1 MTNYTEK
8 DLENFIESALL
19 ENGYIKRESKDYDKN
34 LCVDKELFERF
45 LQETQAKAL
54 QELEKRNIKEQALL
68 KRVVSQIQDKGI
80 LKALQSHIEIMGVK
94 LFLAYPK
101 PNSSAN
107 PQAIE
112 NYKKNIFSI
121 TRQLY
126 YSEKNNN
133 SLDMAIFL
141 NGLPLITMEL
151 KNPFTYQN
159 AHNATKQYKTDRD
172 SRERIFKQSV
182 VYFALDSDEVYMST
196 KLEGMA
202 TRFLP
207 FNRGL
212 NNGSGEIGCECGSG
226 NPLVANKMKTSYF
239 WEEILQ
245 KDNVLNLLFNF
256 AQIVKK
262 DATESVIFPRF
273 HQFDVVRKLLSD
285 TKEKG
290 VGQRYLIQHSAGS
303 GKSNSIAWLAH
314 NLVSLH
320 RKQNDE
326 EKPVFDSILVVT
338 DRKVLDRQIQENVKS
353 FTQDKNLVE
362 SITDGSRQLKAAIE
376 EGKKIIITT
385 IQKFPYIAD
394 EITHL
399 QNKTFAIIIDEAHSS
414 QSGKNAQ
421 KMGEAISN
429 KESNHIDSSVDC
441 HDVDLS
447 CNDKNA
453 DFSPFSKAQNG
464 NGGATQNDKV
474 PTCHTADSPCHTER
488 SEVSTMESGFF
499 ANAQNDKIVTCHTD
513 LDPECN
519 EGERE
524 VSKKVDSNEIDIEE
538 ELIKIIENKKFQKN
552 ASYFAFTATPKPKTL
567 EMFGIPCEINGERKF
582 IPFHLYSMK
591 QAIEEGFILDVLKGY
606 ITYTSYYKIISSTD
620 DDKEYDKAKANAK
633 LKKYVTNHIAT
644 IEKKATIM
652 IEHFFQNIYKKIGGK
667 AKAMV
672 VTSSR
677 ENAVKY
683 YLFFREY
690 LQENYPQYK
699 ALVAF
704 SGDKEIDGE
713 SYSEAELNGFSES
726 MLKDEFKKDNYR
738 FLIVAEKYQ
747 TGFDEPLLHT
757 MYVDK
762 ALEGISAVQTLS
774 RLNRICKNKEDTCV
788 LDFANTH
795 EKIGESFSTFYG
807 QTYLK
812 EPSDI
817 EKIFTLKSNLFEYGI
832 YTQYELDSFV
842 EAILQR
848 QSEDRIHSKLDTMV
862 KEYNAKSDDE
872 KTEFYTKAKAYLRE
886 YSFLAQILPFN
897 DTELEKL
904 YILLKMLITK
914 IAPPRTE
921 DLAKGI
927 LNNIDLESIR
937 IILTDTK
944 DIELEEG
951 KGGVKPSSADGS
963 SKKEVEFER
972 LLNIVKTF
980 NDKFG
985 NIDFG
990 ADEKIAKSLVELK
1003 ENIAN
1008 NQTLKDSLGD
1018 KQNSRKLFAEIFKN
1032 KYLDFYLENSPFLEQ
1047 LGDKQAEFKEKIS
1060 GVIFEMIWADKS
1072 K

>member
-8 DLENFIESALL
+8 DLESFIESALL
-19 ENGYIKRESKDYDKN
+19 ENGYIKRESKDYDKS
-34 LCVDKELFERF
+34 LCMDKELFERF
-45 LQETQAKAL
+45 LQSTQAKAL
-54 QELEKRNIKEQALL
+54 QELEKRNIKEQELL
-68 KRVVSQIQDKGI
+68 KRVASQISEKGI

-101 PNSSAN
+101 PNLSAN

-172 SRERIFKQSV
+172 PRERIFKQSV

-414 QSGKNAQ
+414 QSGKDD
-421 KMGEAISN
+421 KETGE
-429 KESNHIDSSVDC
+429 
-441 HDVDLS
+441 
-447 CNDKNA
+447 
-453 DFSPFSKAQNG
+453 
-464 NGGATQNDKV
+464 
-474 PTCHTADSPCHTER
+474 
-488 SEVSTMESGFF
+488 M
-499 ANAQNDKIVTCHTD
+499 
-513 LDPECN
+513 
-519 EGERE
+519 
-524 VSKKVDSNEIDIEE
+524 DIEE
-538 ELIKIIENKKFQKN
+538 ELIKIIKNKKFQKN

-606 ITYTSYYKIISSTD
+606 ITYTSYYKIVSSID

-633 LKKYVTNHIAT
+633 LRAYVTNHDES
-644 IEKKATIM
+644 IEKKAKIM

-690 LQENYPQYK
+690 LQKNYPQYK

-713 SYSEAELNGFSES
+713 SYSEAELNGVSES

-848 QSEDRIHSKLDTMV
+848 QSEDGIHSKLDTMV

-944 DIELEEG
+944 DIELEED

-972 LLNIVKTF
+972 LSNIVREF
-980 NDKFG
+980 NTKFG
-985 NIDFG
+985 SVDFG
-990 ADEKIAKSLVELK
+990 TNEKIAKSLVELK

-1008 NQTLKDSLGD
+1008 NQRLKDTLGD
-1018 KQNSRKLFAEIFKN
+1018 KQNSRKLFENIFDSE
-1032 KYLDFYLENSPFLEQ
+1032 YLDFYLDLENLPFLEQ
-1047 LGDKQAEFKEKIS
+1047 LGDKQVEFREKVS
-1060 GVIFEMIWADKS
+1060 KVIFEMIWADKS
-1072 K
+1072 KYVAV

>member
-1 MTNYTEK
+1 MRNYTEK
-8 DLENFIESALL
+8 DLESLIEAHLL
-19 ENGYIKRESKDYDKN
+19 NNGYIKRESKDYDKS
-34 LCVDKELFERF
+34 LCMDKELFERF
-45 LQETQAKAL
+45 LQSTQAKAL
-54 QELEKRNIKEQALL
+54 QELEKRNIKEQELL
-68 KRVVSQIQDKGI
+68 NKVASQIQNKGI
-80 LKALQSHIEIMGVK
+80 LKALQAHIEIMGVK

-107 PQAIE
+107 PQALE
-112 NYKKNIFSI
+112 NYEKNIFSI

-126 YSEKNNN
+126 FSEKNNN
-133 SLDMAIFL
+133 SLDMVIFL
-141 NGLPLITMEL
+141 NGLPLITIEL
-151 KNPFTYQN
+151 KNPFTGQN
-159 AHNATKQYKTDRD
+159 VYNAIEQYKKDRD
-172 SRERIFKQSV
+172 PRERIFKQSV
-182 VYFALDSDEVYMST
+182 VHFALDSDLIYMST
-196 KLEGMA
+196 KLEGVG

-212 NNGSGEIGCECGSG
+212 NNGSGAIGCECGGG
-226 NPLVANKMKTSYF
+226 NPAVKDKMKTSYF
-239 WEEILQ
+239 WEELLQ
-245 KDNVLNLLFNF
+245 KDTLANLLFNF

-262 DATESVIFPRF
+262 DKAESVIFPRF
-273 HQFDVVRKLLSD
+273 HQFDVVRKLLKD
-285 TKEKG
+285 VKEKG

-338 DRKVLDRQIQENVKS
+338 DRKVLDRQIQETIKS

-376 EGKKIIITT
+376 EGKKIIVTT

-399 QNKTFAIIIDEAHSS
+399 SDKSFAIIIDEAHSS
-414 QSGKNAQ
+414 QSGKNAEE
-421 KMGEAISN
+421 MGKAIGN
-429 KESNHIDSSVDC
+429 KDDKETGEM
-441 HDVDLS
+441 DL
-447 CNDKNA
+447 
-453 DFSPFSKAQNG
+453 
-464 NGGATQNDKV
+464 
-474 PTCHTADSPCHTER
+474 
-488 SEVSTMESGFF
+488 
-499 ANAQNDKIVTCHTD
+499 
-513 LDPECN
+513 
-519 EGERE
+519 
-524 VSKKVDSNEIDIEE
+524 EE

-567 EMFGIPCEINGERKF
+567 EMFGIPCEINGEKKF

-606 ITYTSYYKIISSTD
+606 ITYASYYKIVSKND
-620 DDKEYDKAKANAK
+620 NREYDKKKANAK
-633 LKKYVTNHIAT
+633 LRAYVTNHIAT

-683 YLFFREY
+683 YLFFKKY
-690 LQENYPQYK
+690 LQENYPEYQ

-704 SGDKEIDGE
+704 SGDKEIDGR
-713 SYSEAELNGFSES
+713 SYSEAGLNGFSEA
-726 MLKDEFKKDNYR
+726 MLKDEFKKDKYR

-795 EKIGESFSTFYG
+795 EEIGKSFSAFYG

-812 EPSDI
+812 EPTNIDNI
-817 EKIFTLKSNLFEYGI
+817 YTLKSNLFEYGI
-832 YTQYELDSFV
+832 YTQYELDDFAK
-842 EAILQR
+842 AILER
-848 QSEDRIHSKLDTMV
+848 QSEDKIHSKLDNMI
-862 KEYNAKSDDE
+862 KEYNAKSDDK
-872 KTEFYTKAKAYLRE
+872 KTEFYTKARVYLRE

-897 DTELEKL
+897 DIELEKL
-904 YILLKMLITK
+904 HTLLKMLITK

-927 LNNIDLESIR
+927 LNNVDLNSIR
-937 IILTDTK
+937 IILESKK
-944 DIELEEG
+944 DIELEED

-963 SKKEVEFER
+963 SKKEVELER
-972 LLNIVKTF
+972 LSNIVREF
-980 NDKFG
+980 NTKFG
-985 NIDFG
+985 SVDFG
-990 ADEKIAKSLVELK
+990 TNEKIAKELMDLKDDIAK
-1003 ENIAN
+1003 E
-1008 NQTLKDSLGD
+1008 QTFRDSLGD
-1018 KQNSRKLFAEIFKN
+1018 EQNARRLFADIFKN
-1032 KYLDFYLENSPFLEQ
+1032 QYLQFFKRNKDFFTQ
-1047 LGDKQAEFKEKIS
+1047 LDNKEEFKERVS
-1060 GVIFEMIWADKS
+1060 NVIYEMIDEGYQYNAFKS
-1072 K
+1072 F

>member
-8 DLENFIESALL
+8 DLESFIESSLL
-19 ENGYIKRESKDYDKN
+19 ENGYIKRESKDYDKS
-34 LCVDKELFERF
+34 LCMDKELFLRF
-45 LQETQAKAL
+45 LQSTQAKAL
-54 QELEKRNIKEQALL
+54 QELEKRNIKEQELL
-68 KRVVSQIQDKGI
+68 KRVASQISEKGI

-172 SRERIFKQSV
+172 PRERIFKQSV

-262 DATESVIFPRF
+262 DATESMIFPRF
-273 HQFDVVRKLLSD
+273 HQFDVVRKLLAD

-429 KESNHIDSSVDC
+429 KESNHIDS
-441 HDVDLS
+441 
-447 CNDKNA
+447 
-453 DFSPFSKAQNG
+453 
-464 NGGATQNDKV
+464 
-474 PTCHTADSPCHTER
+474 
-488 SEVSTMESGFF
+488 
-499 ANAQNDKIVTCHTD
+499 
-513 LDPECN
+513 
-519 EGERE
+519 
-524 VSKKVDSNEIDIEE
+524 NEIDIEE

-606 ITYTSYYKIISSTD
+606 ITYTSYYKIISSID

-633 LKKYVTNHIAT
+633 LRAYVTNHIAT

-795 EKIGESFSTFYG
+795 EEIGESFSTFYG

-927 LNNIDLESIR
+927 LNNVDLESIR

-944 DIELEEG
+944 DIELEED

-972 LLNIVKTF
+972 LSNIVREF
-980 NDKFG
+980 NTKFG
-985 NIDFG
+985 SVDFG
-990 ADEKIAKSLVELK
+990 TNEKIAKELMDLKDDIAK
-1003 ENIAN
+1003 E
-1008 NQTLKDSLGD
+1008 QTFRDSLGD
-1018 KQNSRKLFAEIFKN
+1018 EQNARRLFADIFEN
-1032 KYLDFYLENSPFLEQ
+1032 KYLDFYLENLPFLEQ
-1047 LGDKQAEFKEKIS
+1047 LGDKQAEFKERVS
-1060 GVIFEMIWADKS
+1060 SVIFEMICKS
-1072 K
+1072 V

>member
-1 MTNYTEK
+1 
-8 DLENFIESALL
+8 
-19 ENGYIKRESKDYDKN
+19 
-34 LCVDKELFERF
+34 
-45 LQETQAKAL
+45 
-54 QELEKRNIKEQALL
+54 
-68 KRVVSQIQDKGI
+68 
-80 LKALQSHIEIMGVK
+80 MG
-94 LFLAYPK
+94 
-101 PNSSAN
+101 
-107 PQAIE
+107 
-112 NYKKNIFSI
+112 
-121 TRQLY
+121 
-126 YSEKNNN
+126 
-133 SLDMAIFL
+133 
-141 NGLPLITMEL
+141 
-151 KNPFTYQN
+151 
-159 AHNATKQYKTDRD
+159 
-172 SRERIFKQSV
+172 
-182 VYFALDSDEVYMST
+182 
-196 KLEGMA
+196 

-212 NNGSGEIGCECGSG
+212 NNGSGAIGCECGGG
-226 NPLVANKMKTSYF
+226 NPAVKDKMKTSYF
-239 WEEILQ
+239 WEELLQ
-245 KDNVLNLLFNF
+245 KDTLANLLFNF

-262 DATESVIFPRF
+262 DKAEFVIFPRF
-273 HQFDVVRKLLSD
+273 HQFDVVRKLLKD
-285 TKEKG
+285 VKEKG

-314 NLVSLH
+314 NLAGLH
-320 RKQNDE
+320 RIENNK
-326 EKPVFDSILVVT
+326 EKNVFDSILVVT

-376 EGKKIIITT
+376 EGKKIIVTT

-399 QNKTFAIIIDEAHSS
+399 SDKTFAIIIDEAHSS
-414 QSGKNAQ
+414 QSGKNAEE
-421 KMGEAISN
+421 MGKAIGN
-429 KESNHIDSSVDC
+429 KDDKETSEM
-441 HDVDLS
+441 DL
-447 CNDKNA
+447 
-453 DFSPFSKAQNG
+453 
-464 NGGATQNDKV
+464 
-474 PTCHTADSPCHTER
+474 
-488 SEVSTMESGFF
+488 
-499 ANAQNDKIVTCHTD
+499 
-513 LDPECN
+513 
-519 EGERE
+519 
-524 VSKKVDSNEIDIEE
+524 EE

-567 EMFGIPCEINGERKF
+567 EMFGSACEINGEKKF

-606 ITYTSYYKIISSTD
+606 ITYASYYKIVSKND
-620 DDKEYDKAKANAK
+620 NREYDKKKANAK
-633 LKKYVTNHIAT
+633 LRAYVTNHIAT

-683 YLFFREY
+683 YLFFKKY
-690 LQENYPQYK
+690 LQENYPEYQ

-704 SGDKEIDGE
+704 SGDKEINGE
-713 SYSEAELNGFSES
+713 SYSEAELNGVSES
-726 MLKDEFKKDNYR
+726 MLKDEFKKDKYR

-795 EKIGESFSTFYG
+795 EEIGESFSTFYG

-812 EPSDI
+812 EPTNIDNI
-817 EKIFTLKSNLFEYGI
+817 YTLKSELFDYGI
-832 YTQYELDSFV
+832 YTQYELDDFAK
-842 EAILQR
+842 AILDE
-848 QSEDRIHSKLDTMV
+848 QSEDKIHSKLDNMI

-872 KTEFYTKAKAYLRE
+872 KTEFYTKARVYLRE

-897 DTELEKL
+897 DIELEKL
-904 YILLKMLITK
+904 SILLKMLITK

-927 LNNIDLESIR
+927 VNNVDLESIR
-937 IILTDTK
+937 IILESKKDT
-944 DIELEEG
+944 ELEED

-963 SKKEVEFER
+963 SKKEVEFKR
-972 LLNIVKTF
+972 LAEIVKAF

-985 NIDFG
+985 NIDFET
-990 ADEKIAKSLVELK
+990 DKKITEELVEIK
-1003 ENIAN
+1003 DKIRE

-1018 KQNSRKLFAEIFKN
+1018 ERNARKLFADIFKIQYLQFYNRN
-1032 KYLDFYLENSPFLEQ
+1032 KDFFTQLDNKE
-1047 LGDKQAEFKEKIS
+1047 EFKERVS
-1060 GVIFEMIWADKS
+1060 NVIYEMIDEGYQYNAFKS
-1072 K
+1072 F